1 MGLGTLLGGIVGAL
15 GGAGAAALYNGVR
28 KKNGVEV
35 SWSESA
41 VKRFVLEA
49 VLLYLAVAHFGRGR
63 GDWREGESPEFWKA
77 SVEEALEAQHFSLEE
92 LRKEDTDLALPR
104 VTNAVDGIVRAV
116 FASLYHRTV

>member
-1 MGLGTLLGGIVGAL
+1 M